1 MAHPHARLEARR
13 NQQLRFPVCQAK
25 EHSARTQSTS
35 LRAHEHARVH
45 TSKLNARTSHSA
57 LRTSHFALFSIVEH
71 HCTAPCTCQL
81 KTPLPP
87 FSESSRHWIALLQY
101 VNAALNMVHDLAV
114 GHSKELRAVAGML
127 NRTRTS
133 WRIYIELRCRIAPSA
148 GSTPW
153 SQTLCGV

>member
-1 MAHPHARLEARR
+1 MTPSNLNGRSELVNLPSDQRVGGPT
-13 NQQLRFPVCQAK
+13 LRFPVCQAK
-25 EHSARTQSTS
+25 QHSARIQSTS

-45 TSKLNARTSHSA
+45 TSKLNT
-57 LRTSHFALFSIVEH
+57 RTSHFALFSIVEH

-133 WRIYIELRCRIAPSA
+133 WRIYICLLYTSDAA
-148 GSTPW
+148 DD
-153 SQTLCGV
+153 